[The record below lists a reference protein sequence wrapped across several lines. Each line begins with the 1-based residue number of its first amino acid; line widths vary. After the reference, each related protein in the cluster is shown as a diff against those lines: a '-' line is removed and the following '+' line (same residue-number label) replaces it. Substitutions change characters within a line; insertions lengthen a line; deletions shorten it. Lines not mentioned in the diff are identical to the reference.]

1 MLKIISRKKLWFVIS
16 GGLVTLSIV
25 FLSIWGLKLG
35 IDFVG
40 GSVLNVEFEKGIPSI
55 IEVKDSLKDLNLE
68 SLIIQPT
75 DGKELILRF
84 QNIDENTHVSILE
97 KLRGIN
103 SEKYG
108 AMKEL
113 QFDSVGPS
121 VGQTLK
127 SKSFNAVVLVIIAII
142 LYIAFAFRK
151 VSKPIASWK
160 YGITAVI
167 ALIHDCLIVLG
178 VFSVLGHFYGVEV
191 TSAFIAAILTVI
203 GYSVNDTIVIFD
215 RIRENLPKSEQNF
228 ADTINTSINQ
238 NITRSVNTSVTT
250 ALALGAILIWGGAS
264 VQSFVLALF
273 LGVVIGTY
281 SSIFLASPVLLLW
294 NKQ

>member
-1 MLKIISRKKLWFVIS
+1 MIKIISRKNIWFTLS
-16 GGLVTLSIV
+16 GGLMTLSIV
-25 FLSIWGLKLG
+25 FLSMWGLNLG

-40 GSVLNVEFEKGIPSI
+40 GSILNVEFEKSIPSI
-55 IEVKDSLKDLNLE
+55 IEVKDVLKDLDLG

-84 QNIDENTHVSILE
+84 QNIDEEIHVEVLRKLE
-97 KLRGIN
+97 NIN
-103 SEKYG
+103 SDKYG
-108 AMKEL
+108 EMKEL
-113 QFDSVGPS
+113 QFNAVGPS
-121 VGQTLK
+121 VGRTLK
-127 SKSFNAVVLVIIAII
+127 RKSFNAVALVIIAII

-167 ALIHDCLIVLG
+167 ALVHDCLIVLG
-178 VFSVLGHFYGVEV
+178 VFSVLGHFYGLEV
-191 TSAFIAAILTVI
+191 SSAFIAAILTVI

-215 RIRENLPKSEQNF
+215 RIRENLPKSEENF

-238 NITRSVNTSVTT
+238 NITRSVNTSITT
-250 ALALGAILIWGGAS
+250 ALVLGAILIWGGSS
-264 VQSFVLALF
+264 VQSFVFALL
-273 LGVVIGTY
+273 LGVIIGTY
-281 SSIFLASPVLLLW
+281 SSIFLASPVLTLW